1 MKRGKNCMV
10 QDLKSIVS
18 EAASQYHRWPLAAP
32 QTVTNVSR
40 HCYGGMPS
48 LWPYTFWN
56 ASGN

>member
-1 MKRGKNCMV
+1 MV